1 MMQEKEYLLETAY
14 GALARVKE
22 SEVEQFLKEDEEL
35 KRKIKNGESP
45 ATLPEPTEEE
55 LKETHDFLEMM
66 RARRA
71 KKK

>member
-35 KRKIKNGESP
+35 KRKIKSGEAP
-45 ATLPEPTEEE
+45 ATPELSPEEE
-55 LKETHDFLEMM
+55 KEALAELAEW

-71 KKK
+71 KQK

>member
-35 KRKIKNGESP
+35 KRKIKNGEAP
-45 ATLPEPTEEE
+45 ATPQSSPEKRAANIA
-55 LKETHDFLEMM
+55 LMREMQAK
-66 RARRA
+66 RAQ
-71 KKK
+71 KK

>member
-35 KRKIKNGESP
+35 KRKIKNGEAP
-45 ATLPEPTEEE
+45 ATPELTPEERE
-55 LKETHDFLEMM
+55 TSLKRLREM
-66 RARRA
+66 RAKRA
-71 KKK
+71 KQK